1 MPLRTITLVVS
12 FLIGISL
19 SLAPDKANV
28 ESRPSHRPPPR
39 LLLQPLNNTAVA
51 NTSSVPTMV
60 SVLGGDGDIVD
71 ISIGKVEWIS
81 HRFRCQDTHPNHAAS
96 HPCVLAKK
104 KLAII
109 LHPCQIFRPLLTPL
123 PIPCRKPGV
132 ASFQLLSSLPSGW
145 HTIVAEWFPPG
156 QDDDQP
162 PIHTQSTSIL
172 LRQLPQ
178 DSDAPMLVITHPLS
192 GAVFLE
198 QPEIDSADRDAVQ
211 VHV

>member
-1 MPLRTITLVVS
+1 MPLRIITLVVS

-28 ESRPSHRPPPR
+28 ESRPSHQPPPR
-39 LLLQPLNNTAVA
+39 LLLQPLNSTAVA

-104 KLAII
+104 KLASSFIHVSYI
-109 LHPCQIFRPLLTPL
+109 PPSSHSFADPLQEAGGSFLPAALLPPLRLAHHRRRMVSPRPRRRPAANPHAVQLHLAPTTTPGQRRPYA
-123 PIPCRKPGV
+123 GHH
-132 ASFQLLSSLPSGW
+132 ASSLWRG
-145 HTIVAEWFPPG
+145 
-156 QDDDQP
+156 
-162 PIHTQSTSIL
+162 
-172 LRQLPQ
+172 LPR
-178 DSDAPMLVITHPLS
+178 AAGNRLC
-192 GAVFLE
+192 
-198 QPEIDSADRDAVQ
+198 
-211 VHV
+211 